1 MTRGLHYGV
10 RRQSKL
16 GLDGNEDVGMCQLSL
31 ENLVIYLG
39 SLVTRRV
46 RVIEFGNTVYL
57 CYLEIVS

>member
-10 RRQSKL
+10 KAEL

-39 SLVTRRV
+39 QNGLLSFLGKLIRF
-46 RVIEFGNTVYL
+46 IPYFPN
-57 CYLEIVS
+57 

>member
-10 RRQSKL
+10 KAEL

-39 SLVTRRV
+39 SLVPRRV
-46 RVIEFGNTVYL
+46 RVIEFW
-57 CYLEIVS
+57 C